1 METQI
6 IFLLLAGAFGAL
18 IKEILDDNKLKLPKK
33 IDSELALGFLGSLIV
48 GGFVGWAIDGSLLT
62 AAMAGF
68 SGFAVIE
75 KLTNKKNGIQN
86 PNDMSIEKLIRY
98 IAEEEEVDPDLAVRV
113 AKCESNLD
121 PKNKSTNPQGSVDR
135 GLFQINSRWH
145 PEVTDSQAFDPIF
158 STRFFCKAFKA
169 GNINWW
175 SSTKKCWEK

>member
-33 IDSELALGFLGSLIV
+33 IDGELALGFLGSLIV
-48 GGFVGWAIDGSLLT
+48 GAFAGWAIDGSLLT

-68 SGFAVIE
+68 SGFAVIG
-75 KLTNKKNGIQN
+75 KLVSKKNEIQN
-86 PNDMSIEKLIRY
+86 PNNKSVEEIIRY
-98 IAEEEEVDPDLAVRV
+98 IAAEEDVDPDLAVRV
-113 AKCESNLD
+113 AKCESNFD
-121 PKNKSTNPQGSVDR
+121 PNAKNTNPQGSVDR
-135 GLFQINSRWH
+135 GLFQINSKFH

-169 GNINWW
+169 GKLSEWNA
-175 SSTKKCWEK
+175 TKKCWEK